1 MDKLLVTIYVPM
13 IEQEYEVYLP
23 LNKKLGVIRS
33 LLIKSIN
40 ELSEGGLNNNWN
52 LELYENDTGS
62 VLLDNIY
69 VKDSKL
75 VNGSKLVLI

>member
-52 LELYENDTGS
+52 LKLYENDTGS

-69 VKDSKL
+69 AKDSKL